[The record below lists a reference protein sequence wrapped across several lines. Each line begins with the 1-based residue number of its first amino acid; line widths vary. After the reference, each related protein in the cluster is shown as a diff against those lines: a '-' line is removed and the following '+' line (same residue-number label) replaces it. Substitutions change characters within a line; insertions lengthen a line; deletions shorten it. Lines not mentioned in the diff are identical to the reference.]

1 MPTSNII
8 EKAVRLKLRF
18 DTGTQIVTI
27 EDLYDIPMNTKQL
40 SGDSLNN
47 AWRILNGQIK
57 AYSEESFTLD
67 NHVLDNLVLAKE
79 VVEHVIA
86 VRQEENALELEKVE
100 QEEMQKRFLQ
110 AIDTEANISG

>member
-27 EDLYDIPMNTKQL
+27 EDLYDIPMNKL
-40 SGDSLNN
+40 SGDSLNK

-67 NHVLDNLVLAKE
+67 NHVLDNLILAKE

-86 VRQEENALELEKVE
+86 VRQEENTLELEKAE
-100 QEEMQKRFLQ
+100 QEETQKRFLQ
-110 AIDTEANISG
+110 AIDNV